1 MKTTRLLITVAL
13 IATMLTG
20 FAGCKNNE
28 PSKTE
33 DNDDS
38 TVLKDPNFTF
48 LSQEAEEIMRDPEK
62 YSVFATAIKNYEEK
76 YQGKI
81 TFIVSPYMEKQG
93 KLSALLAAG
102 TPPDLYQPIEGYPQF
117 AINGYAQPIDELI
130 NLKDPIWKDVKDAYD
145 ATEWK
150 GKHNFVVVNTGA
162 SNLCW
167 YNKSMFENNG
177 LETPYELYKA
187 GNWNWN
193 TFRDAAIKLT
203 QDTDGDKVIDQWG
216 YSSGPEALIGTT
228 GKDLIK
234 INGKDGTMINNL
246 KDQDIVNAFTFFQ
259 ESGPAKHNII
269 QPDLNAYMQDF
280 AQGKLA
286 MFLGA
291 TWADTVWWKDMAAKG
306 EVSFVPAPKYPDGS
320 DYYVAGSAEI
330 WMIPKGAPNPK
341 AAAAFLTELR
351 KASMD
356 PTIAKNT
363 QDLNVKNRGW
373 KEQEIEMTAE
383 LKKLKYTYSF
393 FGGVGNCGSDR
404 WGMWYNLRVAGV
416 PVQTEI
422 EKHFNIWQNE
432 IDIVT
437 GKIKLQHNEVAATAG
452 TPTID
457 GEIDDIW
464 ANAQEIITD
473 QLKSPEDVA
482 TAKVKLLYDADTLYV
497 LAQVSDPIIM
507 TDNTNP
513 WECDSIEFFI
523 DENKS
528 QGSSYDSN
536 TFQLRVAADGAMTG
550 AGTDW
555 DKRSGDLTS
564 AVKKVDGGYVVEAAY
579 KFKAVKAKAGSS
591 MGFNVSVNDERETGK
606 RYGTSVWNPDGGSS
620 YASPNKFGIVNYK

>member
-20 FAGCKNNE
+20 IAGCKKDD
-28 PSKTE
+28 PSKT
-33 DNDDS
+33 DDGNDS

-48 LSQEAEEIMRDPEK
+48 LSQETEEIMRNPEK
-62 YSVFATAIKNYEEK
+62 YAVFAAAIKNYEEK
-76 YQGKI
+76 YHGKV

-117 AINGYAQPIDELI
+117 AINGYAQPVDELI

-162 SNLCW
+162 QNLCW

-216 YSSGPEALIGTT
+216 YSSGPEALIAAT

-234 INGKDGTMINNL
+234 INGKDGTMSNNM

-280 AQGKLA
+280 AKGKLA
-286 MFLGA
+286 MFIGA
-291 TWADTVWWKDMAAKG
+291 TWADTVWWADMAKKG

-320 DYYVAGSAEI
+320 DYYVGGSADI

-351 KASMD
+351 KACMD
-356 PTIAKNT
+356 PAIAKNAEE
-363 QDLNVKNRGW
+363 LNVKNRGW
-373 KEQEIEMTAE
+373 KDKEIEMTAE

-404 WGMWYNLRVAGV
+404 WGMWYDLRVAGT

-437 GKIKLQHNEVAATAG
+437 GKVKLQHNEVAASAG

-457 GEIDDIW
+457 GEIDELW
-464 ANAQEIITD
+464 ANAQEIKTEE
-473 QLKSPEDVA
+473 LKNPDDVA

-497 LAQVSDPIIM
+497 LAQVSDPKIM
-507 TDNTNP
+507 TDNKNP

-536 TFQLRVAADGAMTG
+536 TFQLRVGADGTMTG
-550 AGTDW
+550 SGTDW

-564 AVKKVDGGYVVEAAY
+564 AVKKVDGGYIVEAAY
-579 KFKAVKAKAGSS
+579 KFKAVKAKAGAS
-591 MGFNVSVNDERETGK
+591 MGFNIGVNDERETGK

-620 YASPNKFGIVNYK
+620 YSSPNKFGIVNFK